1 MRYLESSKFW
11 VSPGERIV
19 WGKRTKHQKTKKCDT
34 RQPVKFNQ
42 PQEPRKSTLTYVK
55 RLSFKSGEGGTSQ
68 DITKVEVRGKGI
80 NLVWRVWEP
89 EVLSLA
95 SGSFIS
101 HTTLGK

>member
-1 MRYLESSKFW
+1 M
-11 VSPGERIV
+11 
-19 WGKRTKHQKTKKCDT
+19 GKKNKTPKNKKKCDT
-34 RQPVKFNQ
+34 GQPVKFNQ
-42 PQEPRKSTLTYVK
+42 LQEPRKSTLTYVK

-101 HTTLGK
+101 HMTLVK

>member
-1 MRYLESSKFW
+1 MF
-11 VSPGERIV
+11 GE
-19 WGKRTKHQKTKKCDT
+19 KEQNTKKQKKCDT

-42 PQEPRKSTLTYVK
+42 LQEPRKSTLTYVK

-101 HTTLGK
+101 YMTLVK